1 MTLKNQNKQN
11 LHRLIL
17 VTNREPFHCVDR
29 DGKIYIERSTGG
41 LVTALEPAM
50 EHAHEAVWI
59 SANHENAISS
69 ESVQQE
75 IPYRWI
81 AVNYDKS
88 LHEGYYSGFSNR
100 VLWPLFHSMIGNHMK
115 FQIGEW
121 NHYQEVNRE
130 FANTIMQ
137 ISKSDDFIWIHD
149 YQLTLVPDFLRKR
162 KIDPNIR
169 IGFFLHI
176 PFPSYDLFRT
186 LPWGAEILKGMLG
199 ANLIGFHINDYSQHF
214 FNCVEAILKIRCDR
228 SRGLIYYENR
238 VIRVKAIPIGIN
250 VVKVHEFVS
259 DKAIIASSKK
269 LREEIGAKCLIMGV
283 DRLDYTKG
291 ILKRLSALEKF
302 YERYPKHRRQV
313 SMIQLA
319 VPSRTEIEQ
328 YQELREEIERLVGHI
343 NGLYAQPGWTP
354 ITYMCRSLPP
364 HDLFALYHAADIGL
378 VTPLRDG
385 MNLVAKEYVAAH
397 HNNAGV
403 LILSELAGAAE
414 ELTDAILVNPYDDN
428 AMADA
433 INTAVRMPLAE
444 QKRRMKKLNEIIMHY
459 DVYDW
464 VNKFTSEAYRND

>member
-1 MTLKNQNKQN
+1 MTLKNQTKQN

-17 VTNREPFHCVDR
+17 VTNREPFHCVER
-29 DGKIYIERSTGG
+29 EGKFCIERSTGG

-50 EHAHEAVWI
+50 EQAKEAIWI
-59 SANHENAISS
+59 SANSENGITS
-69 ESVQQE
+69 ESIQQQ
-75 IPYRWI
+75 IPYQWV
-81 AVNYDKS
+81 AVDYDKS
-88 LHEGYYSGFSNR
+88 LHDGYYSGFSNR
-100 VLWPLFHSMIGNHMK
+100 VLWPLFHSMIGNRMK
-115 FQIGEW
+115 FELKEW

-130 FANTIMQ
+130 FANTIIK
-137 ISKSDDFIWIHD
+137 ISKPDDFIWIHD
-149 YQLTLVPDFLRKR
+149 YQLILVPDFLRKR
-162 KIDPNIR
+162 KIHQGSR

-199 ANLIGFHINDYSQHF
+199 ANLIGFHINDYCQHF
-214 FNCVEAILKIRCDR
+214 FDCVEAILKIRCDR

-238 VIRVKAIPIGIN
+238 VIRVKAIPIGID
-250 VVKVHEFVS
+250 VAQVHDLVN
-259 DKAIIASSKK
+259 DKTILANSQK
-269 LREEIGAKCLIMGV
+269 LREEIGAKYLIMGV

-302 YERYPKHRRQV
+302 FERYPKHRRQV

-319 VPSRTEIEQ
+319 IPTRTEIEQ

-364 HDLFALYHAADIGL
+364 HELFALYHAADIGL

-385 MNLVAKEYVAAH
+385 MNLVAKEYVASH
-397 HNNAGV
+397 YNNAGV

-414 ELTDAILVNPYDDN
+414 ELTEAILVNPYDDN
-428 AMADA
+428 AIADA

-444 QKRRMKKLNEIIMHY
+444 QKSRMKQLNETIMRY
-459 DVYDW
+459 DVHGW
-464 VNKFTSEAYRND
+464 VNKFISEIDTND

>member
-1 MTLKNQNKQN
+1 MNSKKQN

-17 VTNREPFHCVDR
+17 VTNREPFHYIER
-29 DGKIYIERSTGG
+29 EGKTCIERSTGG

-50 EHAHEAVWI
+50 EHAKEAVWI
-59 SANHENAISS
+59 SASS
-69 ESVQQE
+69 ETGINSELINQQ
-75 IPYRWI
+75 ISYQWI

-100 VLWPLFHSMIGNHMK
+100 VLWPLFHSMIGNQMK
-115 FQIGEW
+115 FQIQEW
-121 NHYQEVNRE
+121 KHYQEVNHE
-130 FANTIMQ
+130 FANAIMQ
-137 ISKSDDFIWIHD
+137 ISKPDDFIWIHD

-162 KIDPNIR
+162 EIGQSTR

-199 ANLIGFHINDYSQHF
+199 ANLIGFHISDYCQHF

-228 SRGLIYYENR
+228 NRGLIYYENR
-238 VIRVKAIPIGIN
+238 VIRVKAIPIGID
-250 VVKVHEFVS
+250 VAKIHEFVRE
-259 DKAIIASSKK
+259 KALIASSQK
-269 LREEIGAKCLIMGV
+269 LREEVGTKYLIMGV

-302 YERYPKHRRQV
+302 FERYPKHRGQV

-319 VPSRTEIEQ
+319 VPTRTEIEQ
-328 YQELREEIERLVGHI
+328 YRELREEIERLVGHI
-343 NGLYAQPGWTP
+343 NGLHAQPGWTP

-385 MNLVAKEYVAAH
+385 MNLVAKEYIAAH

-414 ELTDAILVNPYDDN
+414 ELTDAIIVNPYDDN
-428 AMADA
+428 AIAEA

-444 QKRRMKKLNEIIMHY
+444 QKKRIRKLNETIMHY
-459 DVYDW
+459 DVYGW
-464 VNKFTSEAYRND
+464 VNKFISEANSND